1 VSEKLFQRAQTV
13 QTRMGPDLVTLG
25 AGKMRIGVRDQL
37 ETAGWLILL
46 LAAITIVITGVM

>member
-1 VSEKLFQRAQTV
+1 
-13 QTRMGPDLVTLG
+13 MGPDLVTLG

>member
-1 VSEKLFQRAQTV
+1 MSENWFQRAQTV

-25 AGKMRIGVRDQL
+25 VGKMRTGVRDQL